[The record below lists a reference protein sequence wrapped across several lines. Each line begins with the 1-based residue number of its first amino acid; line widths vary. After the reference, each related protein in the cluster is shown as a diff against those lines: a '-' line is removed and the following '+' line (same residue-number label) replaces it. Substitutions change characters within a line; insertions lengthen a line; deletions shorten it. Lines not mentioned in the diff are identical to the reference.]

1 MKVILDTS
9 ALIALRKDNARVKK
23 ALSDRREKA
32 DDVGLSRLSEYE
44 LRVGGEYLW
53 KKHGDARE
61 VVWLEDALSW
71 LKVYEVDEEVVADA
85 ADVQARCMEDGNPVP
100 DMDLLV
106 ALSAKRGSDLIT
118 LDEDHSEMRDALQS
132 KGVTVSFLGELE

>member
-1 MKVILDTS
+1 MLDTS
-9 ALIALRKDNARVKK
+9 ALIALRKEDTKVKK
-23 ALSDRREKA
+23 ALSDRRGTA

-53 KKHGDARE
+53 KKYGDARE
-61 VVWLEDALSW
+61 VAWLEDALSW

-85 ADVQARCMEDGNPVP
+85 ADVQARRTQEGDPVP

-106 ALSAKRGSDLIT
+106 ALSAKRDSDLIT
-118 LDEDHSEMRDALQS
+118 LDEDQSGMGEALQS
-132 KGVTVSFLGELE
+132 KGVTVSFLGGPR